1 MNQFDKKQ
9 KKMID
14 ENISLCSHRMFYP
27 ASEDDEE
34 PDEVLEELEADEDF
48 LS

>member
-1 MNQFDKKQ
+1 
-9 KKMID
+9 
-14 ENISLCSHRMFYP
+14 MFYP

-48 LS
+48 LSWSGRIF